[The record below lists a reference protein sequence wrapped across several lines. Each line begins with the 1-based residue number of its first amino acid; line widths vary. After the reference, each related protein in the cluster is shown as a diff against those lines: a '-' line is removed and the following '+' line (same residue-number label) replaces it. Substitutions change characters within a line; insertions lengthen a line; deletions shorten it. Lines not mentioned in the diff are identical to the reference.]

1 MSERVRQELFGKF
14 GTYVLGAWRP
24 FKREAIVDGLP
35 DQLVAGDALDVQD
48 VLLRPYLVHTP
59 AQNKTTIRGGRKI
72 ESGAARMRNVA
83 RTETARARRSHHAKF
98 S

>member
-1 MSERVRQELFGKF
+1 MSERARQELFGIV

-72 ESGAARMRNVA
+72 ESGAAGMRNVA